1 MDNIF
6 EKACLLQMTTSVW
19 SASKSVDPVLLK
31 ELGEHGDWLKGRKN
45 LINPELMGQVR
56 TAAHQAR
63 NKVKQYSLPFPIMS
77 IQLVPKKYI
86 GTIEDIL
93 QHHQIRFLERVDDF
107 IGMYSEARQ
116 EAKQVLGDLFNEQ
129 DYPLNVRSKFKF
141 NWQFLALQ
149 VPSKNMMILT
159 PEIYEREKARF
170 ESLMRDTR
178 ELCLQA
184 LRTEFADLLTELTDK
199 LSVNGDKPKKIVA
212 NSMFN
217 KLNEFFSDLESRNIF
232 EDQELIELANSAKKI
247 ISNVSPYNLKYNDQV
262 KDQIRSEMQ
271 NLQRSLESSIIY
283 LPRRTIRMEQP
294 EEMQLAA

>member
-45 LINPELMGQVR
+45 LINPELMGQIR

-63 NKVKQYSLPFPIMS
+63 NKVRQYSLPFPIMS
-77 IQLVPKKYI
+77 IQLVPKKHI

-93 QHHQIRFLERVDDF
+93 QHHQVRFMDKVDEF
-107 IGMYSEARQ
+107 IGMYGEARQ
-116 EAKQVLGDLFNEQ
+116 EAKQVLGNLFNET
-129 DYPLNVRSKFKF
+129 DYPLNIRSKFKF

-149 VPSKNMMILT
+149 VPSKSTILS

-170 ESLMRDTR
+170 ENLMRDTR

-199 LSVNGDKPKKIVA
+199 LSANGDKPKKIVA
-212 NSMFN
+212 SSMFN
-217 KLNEFFSDLESRNIF
+217 KLNEFFSEMDSRNIF
-232 EDQELIELANSAKKI
+232 EDQELVELANSAKQL
-247 ISNVSPYNLKYNDQV
+247 ISNVSPYNLKYNEQA
-262 KDQIRSEMQ
+262 KEQIRSEMQ
-271 NLQRSLESSIIY
+271 TLRHALESSIID

>member
-116 EAKQVLGDLFNEQ
+116 EAKQVLGDLFNDM
-129 DYPLNVRSKFKF
+129 DYPSDIRSKFKF

-149 VPSKNMMILT
+149 VPSKSMILS

-170 ESLMRDTR
+170 ENLMRDTR

-184 LRTEFADLLTELTDK
+184 MRTEFADLLHELTEK
-199 LSVNGDKPKKIVA
+199 LGTNGDRPKKIVA

-217 KLNEFFSDLESRNIF
+217 KLNEFFSEMDSKNIF
-232 EDQELIELANSAKKI
+232 DDDELVELANSAKRI

-262 KDQIRSEMQ
+262 KDQIRSEMK
-271 NLQRSLESSIIY
+271 NLQRSLESSIID
-283 LPRRTIRMEQP
+283 LPRRTIRFEP
-294 EEMQLAA
+294 SDLQLAA

>member
-45 LINPELMGQVR
+45 LINPELMGQIR

-63 NKVKQYSLPFPIMS
+63 NKVRQYSLPFPIMS

-93 QHHQIRFLERVDDF
+93 QQHQVRFMDKVDEF
-107 IGMYSEARQ
+107 IGMYGEARQ
-116 EAKQVLGDLFNEQ
+116 EAKQVLGNLFNEM
-129 DYPLNVRSKFKF
+129 DYPLNIRSKFKF
-141 NWQFLALQ
+141 TWQFLALQ
-149 VPSKNMMILT
+149 VPSKTMILT

-170 ESLMRDTR
+170 ENLMRDTR

-199 LSVNGDKPKKIVA
+199 LSANGDKPKKIVA

-217 KLNEFFSDLESRNIF
+217 KLNEFFSEMDSRNIF
-232 EDQELIELANSAKKI
+232 EDQELVDLAASAKRI
-247 ISNVSPYNLKYNDQV
+247 IADVSPYNLKYNEQA
-262 KDQIRSEMQ
+262 KEQIRTEMQ
-271 NLQRSLESSIIY
+271 TLRHTLESSIID

>member
-6 EKACLLQMTTSVW
+6 EKACLLQLTTSIW

-31 ELGEHGDWLKGRKN
+31 ELNEHSDWLKGRKN
-45 LINPELMGQVR
+45 LINPELLGTIR

-93 QHHQIRFLERVDDF
+93 QHHQVRFLERVDDF

-116 EAKQVLGDLFNEQ
+116 EAKQVLGDLFNEM
-129 DYPLNVRSKFKF
+129 DYPSDIRSKFKL

-149 VPSKNMMILT
+149 VPSKTMILSS
-159 PEIYEREKARF
+159 EIYEREKARF

-184 LRTEFADLLTELTDK
+184 MRTEFADLLHELTEK
-199 LSVNGDKPKKIVA
+199 LGTNGDSPKKIVA

-217 KLNEFFSDLESRNIF
+217 KLNEFFNEMDSKNIF
-232 EDQELIELANSAKKI
+232 EDQELVELAKSAKQI
-247 ISNVSPYNLKYNDQV
+247 ISNVSPYNLKYNDQA
-262 KDQIRSEMQ
+262 KKQIRFEMQ
-271 NLQRSLESSIIY
+271 NLQRTLESSIID
-283 LPRRTIRMEQP
+283 LPRRNIRFEPSDLQS
-294 EEMQLAA
+294 AA

>member
-116 EAKQVLGDLFNEQ
+116 EAKQVLGDLFNDM
-129 DYPLNVRSKFKF
+129 DYPSDIRSKFKF

-149 VPSKNMMILT
+149 VPSKSMILS

-170 ESLMRDTR
+170 ENLMRDTR

-184 LRTEFADLLTELTDK
+184 LRTEFADLLHELSEK
-199 LSVNGDKPKKIVA
+199 LGTNGDRPKKIVA

-217 KLNEFFSDLESRNIF
+217 KLNEFFSEMDSKNIF
-232 EDQELIELANSAKKI
+232 DDDELVELANSAKKI

-262 KDQIRSEMQ
+262 KDQIRSEMK
-271 NLQRSLESSIIY
+271 NLQRSLESSIID
-283 LPRRTIRMEQP
+283 LPRRTIRFEP
-294 EEMQLAA
+294 SDLQLAA

>member
-45 LINPELMGQVR
+45 LINPELMGQIR

-63 NKVKQYSLPFPIMS
+63 NKVRQYSLPFPIMS

-93 QHHQIRFLERVDDF
+93 QQHQVRFMDKVDEF
-107 IGMYSEARQ
+107 IGMYGEARQ
-116 EAKQVLGDLFNEQ
+116 EAKQVLGNLFNEL
-129 DYPLNVRSKFKF
+129 DYPLNIRTKFKF
-141 NWQFLALQ
+141 TWQFLALQ
-149 VPSKNMMILT
+149 VPSKTMILS
-159 PEIYEREKARF
+159 PEIYERERARF
-170 ESLMRDTR
+170 ENLMYDTR

-199 LSVNGDKPKKIVA
+199 LSANGDKPKKIVA

-217 KLNEFFSDLESRNIF
+217 KLNEFFSEMDSRNIF
-232 EDQELIELANSAKKI
+232 EDQELVELAASAKRI
-247 ISNVSPYNLKYNDQV
+247 IADVSPYNLKYNEQA
-262 KDQIRSEMQ
+262 KEQIRTEMQ
-271 NLQRSLESSIIY
+271 TLRHTLESSIID